1 MRSIH
6 RLGPTEEDDFALNAI
21 SDFSKAVSSLF
32 GSINLGGWM
41 IGLLSLIV
49 GAFGIAN
56 IMFVT
61 VRERT
66 PIIGLKKAIGAKKRT
81 IMMEFLLESAMICII
96 GGLIGIILVVIL
108 AQVFTTVFN
117 FPVFVSINILAVAI
131 LICIS
136 IGILA
141 GIIPAMSA
149 AKMDPVVAIRSK

>member
-1 MRSIH
+1 
-6 RLGPTEEDDFALNAI
+6 
-21 SDFSKAVSSLF
+21 
-32 GSINLGGWM
+32 M

-96 GGLIGIILVVIL
+96 GGLIGIIMVVIL
-108 AQVFTTVFN
+108 AQIFTTVFN